1 MRNQKKDQKS
11 TATVLIDGDGIQWW
25 VGGFT
30 RILDEIPSMTAFRVK
45 LCDWPGSN
53 CVLRGKWQS
62 DPRNLSPEP
71 PAIMNSLSKSLPR
84 IPASSRSFT
93 TSIRRL
99 AQEPA
104 PVDPQAAK
112 ETKVS
117 ANYSNP
123 QIRKPRRGPYAD
135 SPLPVFPLLAIF
147 FTGSF
152 LFYQLSK
159 SRQGQGKSHYVL
171 PPRDKKPPPAKEF
184 NSNLHSEH

>member
-1 MRNQKKDQKS
+1 MS
-11 TATVLIDGDGIQWW
+11 
-25 VGGFT
+25 
-30 RILDEIPSMTAFRVK
+30 
-45 LCDWPGSN
+45 
-53 CVLRGKWQS
+53 
-62 DPRNLSPEP
+62 
-71 PAIMNSLSKSLPR
+71 SLSHRLSR
-84 IPASSRSFT
+84 IPASSRSFS

-104 PVDPQAAK
+104 PVDPVAAK
-112 ETKVS
+112 QTKIS
-117 ANYSNP
+117 NNYSSP

-159 SRQGQGKSHYVL
+159 SRDGQGKSHYVL
-171 PPRDKKPPPAKEF
+171 PPRDKKPKPAKEF